1 MIHSMT
7 SYAQCEHKADWG
19 TLRWELR
26 SVNHRYLELSFKIP
40 EAFKELEFT
49 YRDIIK
55 TKLGRGKVDCQ
66 LRYEPSEQQLAKFA
80 VNHELVDKL
89 VSMCHELSEP
99 VKAQQLASPM
109 EILQWPGVIVAEKV
123 DYSFLSEPS
132 TQLFQET
139 IDKLIDGR
147 VREGEALKKLLSSRV
162 SAMRE
167 QVHLVKQELPVIMQ
181 AQDQRIRGRFT
192 ELSLELDEARLEQE
206 MVYFAQKTD
215 VAEEL
220 DRLVVH
226 LDELERILKKGGV
239 VGRRLDFLM
248 QELNREAN
256 TLGSKSVSSTAA
268 QASVELKVLIEQ
280 IREQVQNLE

>member
-1 MIHSMT
+1 MT

-40 EAFKELEFT
+40 DAFKELEFT
-49 YRDIIK
+49 YRDLIK
-55 TKLGRGKVDCQ
+55 SKLGRGKVDCQ
-66 LRYEPSEQQLAKFA
+66 LRYEPSEQELAKFA

-89 VSMCHELSEP
+89 VSMCHELSAP
-99 VKAQQLASPM
+99 VKAEQIATPM
-109 EILQWPGVIVAEKV
+109 EVLQWPGVIVAEKV
-123 DYSFLSEPS
+123 DYSFLAEPS
-132 TQLFQET
+132 TALFHQT
-139 IDKLIDGR
+139 IDKLIKGR
-147 VREGEALKKLLSSRV
+147 SREGEALKQLLESRV
-162 SAMRE
+162 ATMRE
-167 QVHLVKQELPVIMQ
+167 QVELVKGELPTIMQ
-181 AQDQRIRGRFT
+181 AQEQRIRGRFK
-192 ELSLELDEARLEQE
+192 ELSLELDETRLEQE

-226 LDELERILKKGGV
+226 LNELERILKKGGV